1 MWEFANQHELVSLL
15 IVAVLATAAASP
27 FYFAFLAYKQTLRSR
42 NIAAKGWPP
51 LPLNADGDIVVLI
64 KKADEESD
72 QPKGTP
78 QAVS

>member
-51 LPLNADGDIVVLI
+51 LPFNADGDIVVVI
-64 KKADEESD
+64 KNADAESEPSKA
-72 QPKGTP
+72 TP
-78 QAVS
+78 